1 MTIEINSP
9 SDSFNLIEVL
19 EFRYTATP
27 KQISDKKLYIKCKRY
42 KDNGDGTY
50 SYSDELPFD
59 LWVNDVDS
67 HIYSKAL
74 SGSTI
79 PQDALYKCM
88 GFVTEYINDRTS
100 FDVSLV

>member
-42 KDNGDGTY
+42 RDNGDGTY
-50 SYSDELPFD
+50 SYSDEPPFD
-59 LWVNDVDS
+59 IFLKDVDQ
-67 HIYSKAL
+67 HIADDMAQGETDCYEAL
-74 SGSTI
+74 SACMICVATLSTNKAGI
-79 PQDALYKCM
+79 TAS
-88 GFVTEYINDRTS
+88 V
-100 FDVSLV
+100 V